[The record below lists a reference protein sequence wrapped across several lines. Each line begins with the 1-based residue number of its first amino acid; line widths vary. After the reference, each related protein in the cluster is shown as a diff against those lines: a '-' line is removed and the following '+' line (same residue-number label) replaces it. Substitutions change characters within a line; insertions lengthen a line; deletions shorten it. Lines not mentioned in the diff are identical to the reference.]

1 MTIKWILCFVAGAFV
16 GAAFVALGE
25 NIAVDA
31 VVECIKQPD
40 SCGIEEEDLDPQEQ
54 LVPA

>member
-1 MTIKWILCFVAGAFV
+1 MTMKWILCFVAGAFV

-25 NIAVDA
+25 NIAVDS